1 MKKLF
6 TSKLRVLFT
15 IIFAAALGALT
26 SCGDTNS
33 EPDKGGTVVDD
44 SRFAKNT
51 YYSVQDTTNGWDEGM
66 YYNGRFIM
74 AHANYSQGTAL
85 YYMNDTKSEQSKGIL
100 IEYDEDGNVV
110 AFGHPGS
117 LATVCEKDGKFYLSK
132 ATDNDEI
139 KLAEIKTEEGIASK
153 AASERNTK
161 ALGDVVS
168 GVVGGFDKGKLID
181 TFIYFADKYAEK
193 KWGSK
198 VFKPL
203 KEAFNYLD
211 KTDKLAR
218 DEKWF
223 QLGANIFATGISQ
236 VKGGD
241 VLGVGGRMLADEYAE
256 LTELQHKIF
265 YGRATPEITDIKER
279 TDGAVEVAVTI
290 RNVETLPA
298 THYEIIVSADGSEK
312 RVSVENNIYC
322 GVLSREEGQ
331 PLYNHCDTRSGEI
344 LVKANGTAGEKDDIE
359 YSFIIYADGKR
370 GTNIRPFL
378 MADLDLS
385 LKPSMKK
392 NRNYIRYGET
402 FPYAKADVEYTYT
415 LDGAFF
421 SDNYSDN
428 EMSYSLKFN
437 AECKR
442 GDNANI
448 TMIRDWGVALLK
460 NGEIDRKISL
470 MQEQDTPGNIGTMTS
485 QSTQWISF
493 AKNDLLITPSS
504 YKAIPKDY
512 QIAPYITYS
521 TDYLLTNSYTSYGA
535 AEPFEPAYIQK
546 PELEFTNAEY
556 GNTYWT
562 ERYIDMEIFD
572 EESQYYI
579 PRRVYFKYSTNYCEF
594 KIRGC
599 LFIDSV
605 IVKQTGSG
613 WDKYCRSDIVN
624 GFGQKS
630 KLYNKDIYDGMKGDN
645 FTFVFREDSVTDNT
659 DRYIEMELWSNGL
672 KVKGNNKLGYQAL
685 KKDNYGDNVY
695 HIYGFKAYIKK

>member
-6 TSKLRVLFT
+6 TSKLHVLFT
-15 IIFAAALGALT
+15 IIFAAALGALI
-26 SCGDTNS
+26 SCGDSNS

-51 YYSVQDTTNGWDEGM
+51 YYAVQDTTNGWDEGM

-110 AFGHPGS
+110 AFGRPGN
-117 LATVCEKDGKFYLSK
+117 LATVCEKDGKLYLSK
-132 ATDNDEI
+132 ATGKDEI
-139 KLAEIKTEEGIASK
+139 TLAEIKAEEGIASK
-153 AASERNTK
+153 AASGLRTK
-161 ALGDVVS
+161 AVGDVVS
-168 GVVGGFDKGKLID
+168 GVAGGFDKGKLID
-181 TFIYFADKYAEK
+181 IFIEFADKYAEE

-211 KTDKLAR
+211 KTDRLAR

-236 VKGGD
+236 VKGGEI
-241 VLGVGGRMLADEYAE
+241 LGTGMRMLADEYAE

-265 YGRATPEITDIKER
+265 YGMATPEITNIKER
-279 TDGAVEVAVTI
+279 TDGAVEVSVAIHNTK
-290 RNVETLPA
+290 TLPA

-312 RVSVENNIYC
+312 RVSVENNVYC
-322 GVLSREEGQ
+322 GVLSREGGL

-344 LVKANGTAGEKDDIE
+344 LVKTNDAAGEKDDLE
-359 YSFIIYADGKR
+359 YSFIIYADGKK
-370 GTNIRPFL
+370 GANIRPFL

-392 NRNYIRYGET
+392 SRNYIRYGET
-402 FPYAKADVEYTYT
+402 VPYAKADVEYNYT

-421 SDNYSDN
+421 SDN

-442 GDNANI
+442 DGNANI
-448 TMIRDWGVALLK
+448 TMVRDWGVVILK
-460 NGEIDRKISL
+460 NGGIDRKISL
-470 MQEQDTPGNIGTMTS
+470 MQEQDNTGNTGTMTS
-485 QSTQWISF
+485 QSTQWMSF
-493 AKNDLLITPSS
+493 AKKDLEITPSS
-504 YKAIPKDY
+504 YKATPKDY
-512 QIAPYITYS
+512 EIAPYITYAADFS
-521 TDYLLTNSYTSYGA
+521 LVSSYTSYGV
-535 AEPFEPAYIQK
+535 AEPFKPAYIQK

-556 GNTYWT
+556 SDSYGTGKTTTALVW
-562 ERYIDMEIFD
+562 DDFLK
-572 EESQYYI
+572 QYRETSVDI
-579 PRRVYFKYSTNYCEF
+579 GVSVNYCDF
-594 KIRGC
+594 KLRGC

-605 IVKQTGSG
+605 TVRQSGSG
-613 WDKYCRSDIVN
+613 WDKYCQTYLVN
-624 GFGQKS
+624 AFGQKS
-630 KLYNKDIYDGMKGDN
+630 KRYNKNIYDGLMRDG
-645 FTFVFREDSVTDNT
+645 FMLEFREDSVSGNDH
-659 DRYIEMELWSNGL
+659 YIEMELWSNGS
-672 KVKGNNKLGYQAL
+672 KISGKNKIGYQPL
-685 KKDNYGDNVY
+685 KKDNYGANVY
-695 HIYGFKAYIKK
+695 HIYGFKAYIKE

>member
-6 TSKLRVLFT
+6 TSKLHVLFT

-26 SCGDTNS
+26 SCGDSNS
-33 EPDKGGTVVDD
+33 EPNKGGTVVDD

-51 YYSVQDTTNGWDEGM
+51 YYAVQDTTNGWDEGM

-110 AFGHPGS
+110 AFGRPGN
-117 LATVCEKDGKFYLSK
+117 LATVCEKDGKLYLSK
-132 ATDNDEI
+132 ATGKDEI
-139 KLAEIKTEEGIASK
+139 TLAEIKAEEGIASK
-153 AASERNTK
+153 AASGLRTK
-161 ALGDVVS
+161 AVGDVVS

-181 TFIYFADKYAEK
+181 IFIEFADKYAEE

-211 KTDKLAR
+211 KTDRLAR

-236 VKGGD
+236 VKGGEI
-241 VLGVGGRMLADEYAE
+241 LGTGMRMLADEYAE

-265 YGRATPEITDIKER
+265 YGMATPEITNIKER
-279 TDGAVEVAVTI
+279 TDGAVEVSVAIHNTK
-290 RNVETLPA
+290 TLPA

-312 RVSVENNIYC
+312 RVSVENNVYC
-322 GVLSREEGQ
+322 GVLSREGGL

-344 LVKANGTAGEKDDIE
+344 LIKTKDALYEKDDLE
-359 YSFIIYADGKR
+359 YSFIIYADGKN
-370 GTNIRPFL
+370 GANIRPFL

-392 NRNYIRYGET
+392 SRNYIRYGET
-402 FPYAKADVEYTYT
+402 VPYAKADVEYNYT

-421 SDNYSDN
+421 SDN

-442 GDNANI
+442 DGNANI
-448 TMIRDWGVALLK
+448 TMVRDWGVVILK
-460 NGEIDRKISL
+460 NGGIDRKISL
-470 MQEQDTPGNIGTMTS
+470 MQEQDNTGNTGTMTS
-485 QSTQWISF
+485 QSTQWMSF

-504 YKAIPKDY
+504 WKATPKDY
-512 QIAPYITYS
+512 EIAPYITYS

-535 AEPFEPAYIQK
+535 AEPFAPAYIQK

-556 GNTYWT
+556 SDSYGTGKTTTALVWDDFIKQYRET
-562 ERYIDMEIFD
+562 SVDIDV
-572 EESQYYI
+572 S
-579 PRRVYFKYSTNYCEF
+579 VNYCEF
-594 KIRGC
+594 KLRGC
-599 LFIDSV
+599 LFIDSLV
-605 IVKQTGSG
+605 VRQSGSG
-613 WDKYCRSDIVN
+613 WDKYCLTYLVN
-624 GFGQKS
+624 DFGQKS
-630 KLYNKDIYDGMKGDN
+630 KRYNKNIYDGLMRDG
-645 FTFVFREDSVTDNT
+645 FMLEYREDSVSGKDH
-659 DRYIEMELWSNGL
+659 DMEMELWSNGS
-672 KVKGNNKLGYQAL
+672 KISGNNKIGYQPL
-685 KKDNYGDNVY
+685 KKDNYGANVY

>member
-1 MKKLF
+1 MH
-6 TSKLRVLFT
+6 VLFT
-15 IIFAAALGALT
+15 IIFAAALGALI
-26 SCGDTNS
+26 SCGDSNS

-51 YYSVQDTTNGWDEGM
+51 YYAVQDTTNGWDEGM

-110 AFGHPGS
+110 AFGRPGN

-132 ATDNDEI
+132 ATGKDEI
-139 KLAEIKTEEGIASK
+139 TLAEIKAEEGIASK
-153 AASERNTK
+153 AVSKRNTK

-181 TFIYFADKYAEK
+181 IFIDFADKYAEK

-203 KEAFNYLD
+203 KEAFEYLD
-211 KTDKLAR
+211 KNEKLAR

-241 VLGVGGRMLADEYAE
+241 VLGVGVKMLADEYAE
-256 LTELQHKIF
+256 LTELQHNVF
-265 YGRATPEITDIKER
+265 YGMATPEITGIKER

-290 RNVETLPA
+290 RNTQTLPA

-312 RVSVENNIYC
+312 RVSVENNVYC
-322 GVLSREEGQ
+322 GVLSREGGL
-331 PLYNHCDTRSGEI
+331 PKYNHCDTRSGEI
-344 LVKANGTAGEKDDIE
+344 LIKTKDALYEKDDLE
-359 YSFIIYADGKR
+359 YSFIIYADGKN
-370 GTNIRPFL
+370 GANIRSFL

-392 NRNYIRYGET
+392 SRNYIRYGET
-402 FPYAKADVEYTYT
+402 VPYAKAEVDYTYT

-421 SDNYSDN
+421 SDNT
-428 EMSYSLKFN
+428 MSYSLKFD

-442 GDNANI
+442 DGNANI
-448 TMIRDWGVALLK
+448 KMIRDWGVVILK
-460 NGEIDRKISL
+460 NGEIDSKISL
-470 MQEQDTPGNIGTMTS
+470 MQEQDDQGNIGATTS
-485 QSTQWISF
+485 QSTQWMNF
-493 AKNDLLITPSS
+493 EKKDLEITPSS
-504 YKAIPKDY
+504 WKATPKDY
-512 QIAPYITYS
+512 EIAPYITYAA
-521 TDYLLTNSYTSYGA
+521 DFLLASSYTSYGV
-535 AEPFEPAYIQK
+535 AEPFAPAYIQK

-556 GNTYWT
+556 SDSYGTGKTTTALVWDDFIKQYRET
-562 ERYIDMEIFD
+562 SVDIDV
-572 EESQYYI
+572 S
-579 PRRVYFKYSTNYCEF
+579 VNYCEF
-594 KIRGC
+594 KLRGC
-599 LFIDSV
+599 LFIDSLV
-605 IVKQTGSG
+605 VRQSGSG
-613 WDKYCRSDIVN
+613 WDKYCLTYLVN
-624 GFGQKS
+624 DFGQKS
-630 KLYNKDIYDGMKGDN
+630 KRYNKNIYDGLMRDG
-645 FTFVFREDSVTDNT
+645 FMLEYREDSVSGKDH
-659 DRYIEMELWSNGL
+659 DMEMELWSNGS
-672 KVKGNNKLGYQAL
+672 KISGNNKIGYQPL
-685 KKDNYGDNVY
+685 KKDNYGANVY

>member
-6 TSKLRVLFT
+6 TSKLHVLFT
-15 IIFAAALGALT
+15 IIFAAALGALI
-26 SCGDTNS
+26 SCGDSNS

-51 YYSVQDTTNGWDEGM
+51 YYAVQDTTNGWDEGM

-110 AFGHPGS
+110 AFGRPGN
-117 LATVCEKDGKFYLSK
+117 LATVCEKDGKLYLSK
-132 ATDNDEI
+132 ATGKDEI
-139 KLAEIKTEEGIASK
+139 TLAEIKAEEGIASK
-153 AASERNTK
+153 AASGLRTK
-161 ALGDVVS
+161 AVGDVVS
-168 GVVGGFDKGKLID
+168 GVAGGFDKGKLID
-181 TFIYFADKYAEK
+181 IFIEFADKYAEE

-211 KTDKLAR
+211 KTDRLAR

-236 VKGGD
+236 VKGGEI
-241 VLGVGGRMLADEYAE
+241 LGTGMRMLADEYAE

-265 YGRATPEITDIKER
+265 YGMATPEITNIKER
-279 TDGAVEVAVTI
+279 TDGAVEVSVAIHNTK
-290 RNVETLPA
+290 TLPA

-312 RVSVENNIYC
+312 RVSVENNVYC
-322 GVLSREEGQ
+322 GVLSREGGL

-344 LVKANGTAGEKDDIE
+344 LVKTNDAAGEKDDLE
-359 YSFIIYADGKR
+359 YSFIIYADGKK
-370 GTNIRPFL
+370 GANIRPFL

-392 NRNYIRYGET
+392 SRNYIRYGET
-402 FPYAKADVEYTYT
+402 VPYAKADVEYNYT

-421 SDNYSDN
+421 SDN

-442 GDNANI
+442 DGNANI
-448 TMIRDWGVALLK
+448 TMVRDWGVVILK
-460 NGEIDRKISL
+460 NGGIDRKISL
-470 MQEQDTPGNIGTMTS
+470 MQEQDNTGNTGTMTS
-485 QSTQWISF
+485 QSTQWMSF

-504 YKAIPKDY
+504 WKATPKDY
-512 QIAPYITYS
+512 EIAPYITYS

-535 AEPFEPAYIQK
+535 AEPFAPAYIQK

-556 GNTYWT
+556 SDSYGTGKTTTALVWDDFIKQYRET
-562 ERYIDMEIFD
+562 SVDIDV
-572 EESQYYI
+572 S
-579 PRRVYFKYSTNYCEF
+579 VNYCEF
-594 KIRGC
+594 KLRGC
-599 LFIDSV
+599 LFIDSLV
-605 IVKQTGSG
+605 VRQSGSG
-613 WDKYCRSDIVN
+613 WDKYCLTYLVN
-624 GFGQKS
+624 DFGQKS
-630 KLYNKDIYDGMKGDN
+630 KRYNKKIYDGLMRDG
-645 FTFVFREDSVTDNT
+645 FMLEYREDSVSGKDH
-659 DRYIEMELWSNGL
+659 DMEMELWSNGS
-672 KVKGNNKLGYQAL
+672 KISGNNKIGYQPL
-685 KKDNYGDNVY
+685 KKDNYGANVY

>member
-6 TSKLRVLFT
+6 TSKLHVLFT

-26 SCGDTNS
+26 SCGDSNS

-51 YYSVQDTTNGWDEGM
+51 YYAVQDTTNGWDEGM

-110 AFGHPGS
+110 AFGRPGN

-132 ATDNDEI
+132 ATGKDEI
-139 KLAEIKTEEGIASK
+139 TLAEIKAEEGIASK
-153 AASERNTK
+153 AVSKRNTK

-181 TFIYFADKYAEK
+181 IFIDFADKYAEK

-203 KEAFNYLD
+203 KEAFEYLD
-211 KTDKLAR
+211 KNEKLAR

-236 VKGGD
+236 VKGGE
-241 VLGVGGRMLADEYAE
+241 VLGVGVKMLADEYAE

-265 YGRATPEITDIKER
+265 YGMATPEITNIKER
-279 TDGAVEVAVTI
+279 TDGAVEVSVAIHNTK
-290 RNVETLPA
+290 TLPA

-312 RVSVENNIYC
+312 RVSVENNVYC
-322 GVLSREEGQ
+322 GVLSREGGL

-344 LVKANGTAGEKDDIE
+344 LVKTNDAAGEKDDLE
-359 YSFIIYADGKR
+359 YSFIIYADGKK
-370 GTNIRPFL
+370 GANIRPFL

-392 NRNYIRYGET
+392 SRNYIRYGET
-402 FPYAKADVEYTYT
+402 VPYAKADVEYNYT

-421 SDNYSDN
+421 SDN

-442 GDNANI
+442 DGNANI
-448 TMIRDWGVALLK
+448 TMVRDWGVVILK
-460 NGEIDRKISL
+460 NGGIDRKISL
-470 MQEQDTPGNIGTMTS
+470 MQEQDNTGNTGTMTS
-485 QSTQWISF
+485 QSTQWMSF

-504 YKAIPKDY
+504 WKATPKDY
-512 QIAPYITYS
+512 EIAPYITYS

-535 AEPFEPAYIQK
+535 AEPFAPAYIQK

-556 GNTYWT
+556 SDSYGTGKTTTALVWDDFIKQYRET
-562 ERYIDMEIFD
+562 SVDIDV
-572 EESQYYI
+572 S
-579 PRRVYFKYSTNYCEF
+579 VNYCEF
-594 KIRGC
+594 KLRGC
-599 LFIDSV
+599 LFIDSLV
-605 IVKQTGSG
+605 VRQSGSG
-613 WDKYCRSDIVN
+613 WDKYCLTYLVN
-624 GFGQKS
+624 DFGQKS
-630 KLYNKDIYDGMKGDN
+630 KRYNKNIYDGLMRDG
-645 FTFVFREDSVTDNT
+645 FMLEYREDSVSGKDH
-659 DRYIEMELWSNGL
+659 DMEMELWSNGS
-672 KVKGNNKLGYQAL
+672 KISGNNKIGYQPL
-685 KKDNYGDNVY
+685 KKDNYGANVY

>member
-1 MKKLF
+1 MH
-6 TSKLRVLFT
+6 VLFT

-26 SCGDTNS
+26 SCGDSNS

-51 YYSVQDTTNGWDEGM
+51 YYAVQDTTNGWDEGM

-110 AFGHPGS
+110 AFGRPGN

-132 ATDNDEI
+132 ATGKDEI
-139 KLAEIKTEEGIASK
+139 TLAEIKAEEGIASK
-153 AASERNTK
+153 AVSKRNTK

-181 TFIYFADKYAEK
+181 IFIDFADKYAEK

-203 KEAFNYLD
+203 KEAFEYLD
-211 KTDKLAR
+211 KNEKLAR

-236 VKGGD
+236 VKGGE
-241 VLGVGGRMLADEYAE
+241 VLGVGVKMLADEYAE
-256 LTELQHKIF
+256 LTELQHNVF
-265 YGRATPEITDIKER
+265 YGMATPEITGIKER
-279 TDGAVEVAVTI
+279 TDGAVEVSVAIHNTK
-290 RNVETLPA
+290 TLPA

-312 RVSVENNIYC
+312 RVSVENNVYC
-322 GVLSREEGQ
+322 GVLSREGGL
-331 PLYNHCDTRSGEI
+331 PKYNHCDTRSGEI
-344 LVKANGTAGEKDDIE
+344 LVKTNDAAGEKDDLE
-359 YSFIIYADGKR
+359 YSFIIYADGKK
-370 GTNIRPFL
+370 GANIRPFL

-392 NRNYIRYGET
+392 SRNYIRYGET
-402 FPYAKADVEYTYT
+402 VPYAKADVEYNYT

-421 SDNYSDN
+421 SDN

-442 GDNANI
+442 DGNANI
-448 TMIRDWGVALLK
+448 TMVRDWGVVILK
-460 NGEIDRKISL
+460 NGGIDRKISL
-470 MQEQDTPGNIGTMTS
+470 MQEQDNTGNTGTMTS
-485 QSTQWISF
+485 QSTQWMSF

-504 YKAIPKDY
+504 WKATPKDY
-512 QIAPYITYS
+512 EIAPYITYS

-535 AEPFEPAYIQK
+535 AEPFAPAYIQK

-556 GNTYWT
+556 SDSYGTGKTTTALVWDDFIKQYRET
-562 ERYIDMEIFD
+562 SVDIDV
-572 EESQYYI
+572 S
-579 PRRVYFKYSTNYCEF
+579 VNYCEF
-594 KIRGC
+594 KLRGC
-599 LFIDSV
+599 LFIDSLV
-605 IVKQTGSG
+605 VRQSGSG
-613 WDKYCRSDIVN
+613 WDKYCLTYLVN
-624 GFGQKS
+624 DFGQKS
-630 KLYNKDIYDGMKGDN
+630 KRYNKNIYDGLMRDG
-645 FTFVFREDSVTDNT
+645 FMLEYREDSVSGKDH
-659 DRYIEMELWSNGL
+659 DMEMELWSNGS
-672 KVKGNNKLGYQAL
+672 KISGNNKIGYQPL
-685 KKDNYGDNVY
+685 KKDNYGANVY

>member
-1 MKKLF
+1 MH
-6 TSKLRVLFT
+6 VLFT

-26 SCGDTNS
+26 SCGDSNS

-51 YYSVQDTTNGWDEGM
+51 YYAVQDTTNGWDEGM

-110 AFGHPGS
+110 AFGRPGN

-132 ATDNDEI
+132 ATGKDEI
-139 KLAEIKTEEGIASK
+139 TLTEIKAEEGIASK
-153 AASERNTK
+153 AVSKRNTK

-181 TFIYFADKYAEK
+181 IFIDFADKYAEK

-203 KEAFNYLD
+203 KEAFEYLD
-211 KTDKLAR
+211 KNEKLAR

-236 VKGGD
+236 VKGGE
-241 VLGVGGRMLADEYAE
+241 VLGVGVKMLADEYAE
-256 LTELQHKIF
+256 LTELQHNVF
-265 YGRATPEITDIKER
+265 YGMATPEITGIKER

-290 RNVETLPA
+290 RNTKTLPA

-312 RVSVENNIYC
+312 RVSVENNVYC
-322 GVLSREEGQ
+322 GVLSREGGL

-344 LVKANGTAGEKDDIE
+344 LVKTNDAAGEKDDLE
-359 YSFIIYADGKR
+359 YSFIIYADGKK
-370 GTNIRPFL
+370 GANIRPFL

-392 NRNYIRYGET
+392 SRNYIRYGET
-402 FPYAKADVEYTYT
+402 VPYAKADVEYNYT
-415 LDGAFF
+415 LNGAFF
-421 SDNYSDN
+421 SDN

-442 GDNANI
+442 DGNANI
-448 TMIRDWGVALLK
+448 TMVRDWGVVILK
-460 NGEIDRKISL
+460 NGGIDRKISL
-470 MQEQDTPGNIGTMTS
+470 MQEQDNTGNTGTMTS
-485 QSTQWISF
+485 QSTQWMSF

-504 YKAIPKDY
+504 WKATPKDY
-512 QIAPYITYS
+512 EIAPYITYS

-535 AEPFEPAYIQK
+535 AEPFAPAYIQK

-556 GNTYWT
+556 SDSYGTGKTTTALVWDDFIKQYRET
-562 ERYIDMEIFD
+562 SVDIDV
-572 EESQYYI
+572 S
-579 PRRVYFKYSTNYCEF
+579 VNYCEF
-594 KIRGC
+594 KLRGC
-599 LFIDSV
+599 LFIDSLV
-605 IVKQTGSG
+605 VRQSGSG
-613 WDKYCRSDIVN
+613 WDKYCLTYLVN
-624 GFGQKS
+624 DFGQKS
-630 KLYNKDIYDGMKGDN
+630 KRYNKNIYDGLMRDG
-645 FTFVFREDSVTDNT
+645 FMLEYREDSVSGKDH
-659 DRYIEMELWSNGL
+659 DMEMELWSNGS
-672 KVKGNNKLGYQAL
+672 KISGNNKIGYQPL
-685 KKDNYGDNVY
+685 KKDNYGANVY

>member
-1 MKKLF
+1 MH
-6 TSKLRVLFT
+6 VLFT

-26 SCGDTNS
+26 SCGDSNS

-51 YYSVQDTTNGWDEGM
+51 YYAVQDTTNGWDEGM

-110 AFGHPGS
+110 AFGRPGN

-132 ATDNDEI
+132 ATGKDEI
-139 KLAEIKTEEGIASK
+139 TLAEIKAEEGIASK
-153 AASERNTK
+153 AASGLRTK
-161 ALGDVVS
+161 AVGDVVS

-181 TFIYFADKYAEK
+181 IFIEFADKYAEE

-211 KTDKLAR
+211 KTDRLAR

-236 VKGGD
+236 VKGGEI
-241 VLGVGGRMLADEYAE
+241 LGTGMRMLADEYAE

-265 YGRATPEITDIKER
+265 YGMATPEITNIKER
-279 TDGAVEVAVTI
+279 TDGAVEVSVAIHNTK
-290 RNVETLPA
+290 TLPA

-312 RVSVENNIYC
+312 RVSVENNVYC
-322 GVLSREEGQ
+322 GVLSREGGL

-344 LVKANGTAGEKDDIE
+344 LVKTNDAAGEKDDLE
-359 YSFIIYADGKR
+359 YSFIIYADGKK
-370 GTNIRPFL
+370 GANIRPFL

-392 NRNYIRYGET
+392 SRNYIRYGET
-402 FPYAKADVEYTYT
+402 VPYAKADVEYNYT

-421 SDNYSDN
+421 SDN

-442 GDNANI
+442 DGNANI
-448 TMIRDWGVALLK
+448 TMVRDWGVVILK
-460 NGEIDRKISL
+460 NGGIDRKISL
-470 MQEQDTPGNIGTMTS
+470 MQEQDNTGNTGTMTS
-485 QSTQWISF
+485 QSTQWMSF

-504 YKAIPKDY
+504 WKATPKDY
-512 QIAPYITYS
+512 EIAPYITYS

-535 AEPFEPAYIQK
+535 AEPFAPAYIQK

-556 GNTYWT
+556 SDSYGTGKTTTALVWDDFIKQYRET
-562 ERYIDMEIFD
+562 SVDIDV
-572 EESQYYI
+572 S
-579 PRRVYFKYSTNYCEF
+579 VNYCEF
-594 KIRGC
+594 KLRGC
-599 LFIDSV
+599 LFIDSLV
-605 IVKQTGSG
+605 VRQSGSG
-613 WDKYCRSDIVN
+613 WDKYCLTYLVN
-624 GFGQKS
+624 DFGQKS
-630 KLYNKDIYDGMKGDN
+630 KRYNKNIYDGLMRDG
-645 FTFVFREDSVTDNT
+645 FMLEYREDSVSGKDH
-659 DRYIEMELWSNGL
+659 DMEMELWSNGS
-672 KVKGNNKLGYQAL
+672 KISGNNKIGYQPL
-685 KKDNYGDNVY
+685 KKDNYGSNVY

>member
-6 TSKLRVLFT
+6 TSKLHVLFT

-26 SCGDTNS
+26 SCGDSNS

-51 YYSVQDTTNGWDEGM
+51 YYAVQDTTNGWDEGM

-110 AFGHPGS
+110 AFGRPGN
-117 LATVCEKDGKFYLSK
+117 LATVCEKDGRFYLSK
-132 ATDNDEI
+132 ATGKDEI
-139 KLAEIKTEEGIASK
+139 TLAEIKAEEGIASK
-153 AASERNTK
+153 AVSKRNTK

-181 TFIYFADKYAEK
+181 IFIYFADKYAEK

-203 KEAFNYLD
+203 KEAFEYLD
-211 KTDKLAR
+211 KNEKLAR

-236 VKGGD
+236 VKGGE
-241 VLGVGGRMLADEYAE
+241 VLGVGVKMLADEYAE
-256 LTELQHKIF
+256 LTELQHNVF
-265 YGRATPEITDIKER
+265 YGMATPEITGIKER
-279 TDGAVEVAVTI
+279 TDGAVEVSVAIHNTK
-290 RNVETLPA
+290 TLPA

-312 RVSVENNIYC
+312 RVSVENNVYC
-322 GVLSREEGQ
+322 GVLSREGGL

-344 LVKANGTAGEKDDIE
+344 LVKTNDAAGEKDDLE
-359 YSFIIYADGKR
+359 YSFIIYADGKK
-370 GTNIRPFL
+370 GANIRPFL

-392 NRNYIRYGET
+392 SRNYIRYGET
-402 FPYAKADVEYTYT
+402 VPYAKADVEYNYT

-421 SDNYSDN
+421 SDN

-442 GDNANI
+442 DGNANI
-448 TMIRDWGVALLK
+448 TMVRDWGVVILK
-460 NGEIDRKISL
+460 NGGIDRKISL
-470 MQEQDTPGNIGTMTS
+470 MQEQDNTGNTGTMTS
-485 QSTQWISF
+485 QSTQWMSF

-504 YKAIPKDY
+504 WKATPKDY
-512 QIAPYITYS
+512 EIAPYITYS

-535 AEPFEPAYIQK
+535 AEPFAPAYIQK

-556 GNTYWT
+556 SDSYGTGKTTTALVWDDFIKQYRET
-562 ERYIDMEIFD
+562 SVDIDV
-572 EESQYYI
+572 S
-579 PRRVYFKYSTNYCEF
+579 VNYCEF
-594 KIRGC
+594 KLRGC
-599 LFIDSV
+599 LFIDSLV
-605 IVKQTGSG
+605 VRQSGSG
-613 WDKYCRSDIVN
+613 WDKYCLTYLVN
-624 GFGQKS
+624 DFGQKS
-630 KLYNKDIYDGMKGDN
+630 KRYNKNIYDGLMRDG
-645 FTFVFREDSVTDNT
+645 FMLEYREDSVSGKDH
-659 DRYIEMELWSNGL
+659 DMEMELWSNGS
-672 KVKGNNKLGYQAL
+672 KISGNNKIGYQPL
-685 KKDNYGDNVY
+685 KKDNYGANVY

>member
-1 MKKLF
+1 MH
-6 TSKLRVLFT
+6 VLFT

-26 SCGDTNS
+26 SCGDSNS

-51 YYSVQDTTNGWDEGM
+51 YYAVQDTTNGWDEGM

-110 AFGHPGS
+110 AFGRPGN

-132 ATDNDEI
+132 ATGKDEI
-139 KLAEIKTEEGIASK
+139 TLAEIKAEEGIASK
-153 AASERNTK
+153 AVSKRNTK

-181 TFIYFADKYAEK
+181 IFIDFADKYAEK

-203 KEAFNYLD
+203 KEAFEYLD
-211 KTDKLAR
+211 KNEKLAR

-236 VKGGD
+236 VKGGE
-241 VLGVGGRMLADEYAE
+241 VLGVGVKMLADEYAE
-256 LTELQHKIF
+256 LTELQHNVF
-265 YGRATPEITDIKER
+265 YGMATPEITGIKVR

-290 RNVETLPA
+290 RNTKTLPA

-312 RVSVENNIYC
+312 RVSVENNVYC
-322 GVLSREEGQ
+322 GVLSREGGL
-331 PLYNHCDTRSGEI
+331 PKYNHCDTRSGEI
-344 LVKANGTAGEKDDIE
+344 LVKTNDAAGEKDDLE
-359 YSFIIYADGKR
+359 YSFIIYADGKK
-370 GTNIRPFL
+370 GANIRPFL

-392 NRNYIRYGET
+392 SRNYIRYGET
-402 FPYAKADVEYTYT
+402 VPYAKADVEYNYT

-421 SDNYSDN
+421 SDN

-442 GDNANI
+442 DGNANI
-448 TMIRDWGVALLK
+448 TMVRDWGVVILK
-460 NGEIDRKISL
+460 NGGIDRKISL
-470 MQEQDTPGNIGTMTS
+470 MQEQDNTGNTGTMTS
-485 QSTQWISF
+485 QSTQWMSF

-504 YKAIPKDY
+504 WKATPKDY
-512 QIAPYITYS
+512 EIAPYITYS

-535 AEPFEPAYIQK
+535 AEPFAPAYIQK

-556 GNTYWT
+556 SDSYGTGKTTTALVWDDFIKQYRET
-562 ERYIDMEIFD
+562 SVDIDV
-572 EESQYYI
+572 S
-579 PRRVYFKYSTNYCEF
+579 VNYCEF
-594 KIRGC
+594 KLRGC
-599 LFIDSV
+599 LFIDSLV
-605 IVKQTGSG
+605 VRQSGSG
-613 WDKYCRSDIVN
+613 WDKYCLTYLVN
-624 GFGQKS
+624 DFGQKS
-630 KLYNKDIYDGMKGDN
+630 KRYNKNIYDGLMRDG
-645 FTFVFREDSVTDNT
+645 FMLEYREDSVSGKDH
-659 DRYIEMELWSNGL
+659 DMEMELWSNGS
-672 KVKGNNKLGYQAL
+672 KISGNNKIGYQPL
-685 KKDNYGDNVY
+685 KKDNYGANVY

>member
-6 TSKLRVLFT
+6 TSKLHVLFT

-26 SCGDTNS
+26 SCGDSNS

-51 YYSVQDTTNGWDEGM
+51 YYAVQDTTNGWDEGM

-110 AFGHPGS
+110 AFGRPGN

-132 ATDNDEI
+132 ATGKDEI
-139 KLAEIKTEEGIASK
+139 TLAEIKAEEGIASK
-153 AASERNTK
+153 AVSKRNTK

-181 TFIYFADKYAEK
+181 IFIDFADKYAEK

-203 KEAFNYLD
+203 KEAFEYLD
-211 KTDKLAR
+211 KNEKLAR

-236 VKGGD
+236 VKGGE
-241 VLGVGGRMLADEYAE
+241 VLGVGVKMLADEYAE
-256 LTELQHKIF
+256 LTELQHNVF
-265 YGRATPEITDIKER
+265 YGMATPEITGIKER
-279 TDGAVEVAVTI
+279 KDGAVEVAVTI
-290 RNVETLPA
+290 RNTKTLPA

-312 RVSVENNIYC
+312 RVSVENNVYC
-322 GVLSREEGQ
+322 GVLSREGGL
-331 PLYNHCDTRSGEI
+331 PKYNHCDTRSGEI
-344 LVKANGTAGEKDDIE
+344 LIKTKDALYEKDDLE
-359 YSFIIYADGKR
+359 YSFIIYADGKK
-370 GTNIRPFL
+370 GANIRPFL

-392 NRNYIRYGET
+392 SRNYIRYGET
-402 FPYAKADVEYTYT
+402 VPYAKADVEYNYT

-421 SDNYSDN
+421 SDN

-442 GDNANI
+442 DGNANI
-448 TMIRDWGVALLK
+448 TMVRDWGVVILK
-460 NGEIDRKISL
+460 NGGIDRKISL
-470 MQEQDTPGNIGTMTS
+470 MQEQDNTGNTGTMTS
-485 QSTQWISF
+485 QSTQWMSF

-504 YKAIPKDY
+504 WKATPKDY
-512 QIAPYITYS
+512 EIAPYITYS

-535 AEPFEPAYIQK
+535 AEPFAPAYIQK

-556 GNTYWT
+556 SDSYGTGKTTTALVWDDFIKQYRET
-562 ERYIDMEIFD
+562 SVDIDV
-572 EESQYYI
+572 S
-579 PRRVYFKYSTNYCEF
+579 VNYCEF
-594 KIRGC
+594 KLRGC
-599 LFIDSV
+599 LFIDSLV
-605 IVKQTGSG
+605 VRQSGSG
-613 WDKYCRSDIVN
+613 WDKYCLTYLVN
-624 GFGQKS
+624 DFGQKS
-630 KLYNKDIYDGMKGDN
+630 KRYNKNIYDGLMRDG
-645 FTFVFREDSVTDNT
+645 FMLEYREDSVSGKDH
-659 DRYIEMELWSNGL
+659 DMEMELWSNGS
-672 KVKGNNKLGYQAL
+672 KISGNNKIGYQPL
-685 KKDNYGDNVY
+685 KKDNYGANVY

>member
-6 TSKLRVLFT
+6 TSKLHVLFT

-26 SCGDTNS
+26 SCGDSNS

-51 YYSVQDTTNGWDEGM
+51 YYAVQDTTNGWDEGM

-110 AFGHPGS
+110 AFGRPGN

-132 ATDNDEI
+132 ATGKDEI
-139 KLAEIKTEEGIASK
+139 TLAEIKAEEGIASK
-153 AASERNTK
+153 AVSKRNTK

-168 GVVGGFDKGKLID
+168 EVVGGFDKGKLID
-181 TFIYFADKYAEK
+181 IFIDFADKYAEK

-203 KEAFNYLD
+203 KEAFEYLD
-211 KTDKLAR
+211 KNEKLAR

-236 VKGGD
+236 VKGGE
-241 VLGVGGRMLADEYAE
+241 VLGVGVKMLADEYAE
-256 LTELQHKIF
+256 LTELQHNVF
-265 YGRATPEITDIKER
+265 YGMATPEITGIKER
-279 TDGAVEVAVTI
+279 TDGAVEVSVAIHNTK
-290 RNVETLPA
+290 TLPA

-312 RVSVENNIYC
+312 RVSVENNVYC
-322 GVLSREEGQ
+322 GVLSREGGL

-344 LVKANGTAGEKDDIE
+344 LVKTNDAAGEKDDLE
-359 YSFIIYADGKR
+359 YSFIIYADGKK
-370 GTNIRPFL
+370 GANIRPFL

-392 NRNYIRYGET
+392 SRNYIRYGET
-402 FPYAKADVEYTYT
+402 VPYAKADVEYNYT

-421 SDNYSDN
+421 SDN

-442 GDNANI
+442 DGNANI
-448 TMIRDWGVALLK
+448 TMVRDWGVVILK
-460 NGEIDRKISL
+460 NGGIDRKISL
-470 MQEQDTPGNIGTMTS
+470 MQEQDNTGNTGTMTS
-485 QSTQWISF
+485 QSTQWMSF

-504 YKAIPKDY
+504 WKATPKDY
-512 QIAPYITYS
+512 EIAPYITYS

-535 AEPFEPAYIQK
+535 AEPFAPAYIQK

-556 GNTYWT
+556 SDSYGTGKTTTALVWDDFIKQYRET
-562 ERYIDMEIFD
+562 SVDIDV
-572 EESQYYI
+572 S
-579 PRRVYFKYSTNYCEF
+579 VNYCEF
-594 KIRGC
+594 KLRGC
-599 LFIDSV
+599 LFIDSLV
-605 IVKQTGSG
+605 VRQSGSG
-613 WDKYCRSDIVN
+613 WDKYCLTYLVN
-624 GFGQKS
+624 DFGQKS
-630 KLYNKDIYDGMKGDN
+630 KRYNKNIYDGLIRDGFMLEY
-645 FTFVFREDSVTDNT
+645 REDSVSGKDH
-659 DRYIEMELWSNGL
+659 DMEMELWSNGS
-672 KVKGNNKLGYQAL
+672 KISGNNKIGYQPL
-685 KKDNYGDNVY
+685 KKDNYGANVY

>member
-6 TSKLRVLFT
+6 TSKLHVLFT
-15 IIFAAALGALT
+15 IIFAAALGALI
-26 SCGDTNS
+26 SCGDSNS

-51 YYSVQDTTNGWDEGM
+51 YYAVQDTTNGWDEGM

-110 AFGHPGS
+110 AFGRPGN

-132 ATDNDEI
+132 ATGKDEI
-139 KLAEIKTEEGIASK
+139 TLAEIKAEEGIASK
-153 AASERNTK
+153 AVSKRNTK

-181 TFIYFADKYAEK
+181 IFIDFADKYAEK

-203 KEAFNYLD
+203 KEAFEYLD
-211 KTDKLAR
+211 KNEKLAR

-241 VLGVGGRMLADEYAE
+241 VLGVGVKMLAGEYAE
-256 LTELQHKIF
+256 LTELQHNVF
-265 YGRATPEITDIKER
+265 YGMATPEITGIKER

-290 RNVETLPA
+290 RNTQTLPA

-312 RVSVENNIYC
+312 RVSVENNVYC
-322 GVLSREEGQ
+322 GVLSREGGL
-331 PLYNHCDTRSGEI
+331 PKYNHCDTRSGEI
-344 LVKANGTAGEKDDIE
+344 LIKTKDALYEKDDLE
-359 YSFIIYADGKR
+359 YSFIIYADGKN
-370 GTNIRPFL
+370 GANIRPFL

-392 NRNYIRYGET
+392 SRNYIRYGET
-402 FPYAKADVEYTYT
+402 VPYAKAEVDYTYT

-421 SDNYSDN
+421 SDNT
-428 EMSYSLKFN
+428 MSYSLKFD

-442 GDNANI
+442 DGNANI
-448 TMIRDWGVALLK
+448 KMIRDWGVVILK
-460 NGEIDRKISL
+460 NGEIDSKISL
-470 MQEQDTPGNIGTMTS
+470 MQEQDDQGNIGATTS
-485 QSTQWISF
+485 QSTQWMNF
-493 AKNDLLITPSS
+493 EKKDLEITPSS
-504 YKAIPKDY
+504 WKATPKDY
-512 QIAPYITYS
+512 EIAPYITYAA
-521 TDYLLTNSYTSYGA
+521 DFLLASSYTSYGV
-535 AEPFEPAYIQK
+535 AEPFAPAYIQK

-556 GNTYWT
+556 SDSYGTGKTTTALVWDDFIKQYRET
-562 ERYIDMEIFD
+562 SVDIDV
-572 EESQYYI
+572 S
-579 PRRVYFKYSTNYCEF
+579 VNYCEF
-594 KIRGC
+594 KLRGC
-599 LFIDSV
+599 LFIDSLV
-605 IVKQTGSG
+605 VRQSGSG
-613 WDKYCRSDIVN
+613 WDKYCLTYLVN
-624 GFGQKS
+624 DFGQKS
-630 KLYNKDIYDGMKGDN
+630 KRYNKKIYDGLMRDG
-645 FTFVFREDSVTDNT
+645 FMLEYREDSVSGKDH
-659 DRYIEMELWSNGL
+659 DMEMELWSNGS
-672 KVKGNNKLGYQAL
+672 KISGNNKIGYQPL
-685 KKDNYGDNVY
+685 KKDNYGANVY

>member
-1 MKKLF
+1 MH
-6 TSKLRVLFT
+6 VLFT

-26 SCGDTNS
+26 SCGDSNS

-51 YYSVQDTTNGWDEGM
+51 YYAVQDTTNGWDEGM

-110 AFGHPGS
+110 AFGRPGN

-132 ATDNDEI
+132 ATGKDEI
-139 KLAEIKTEEGIASK
+139 TLAEIKAEEGIASK
-153 AASERNTK
+153 AVSKRNTK

-181 TFIYFADKYAEK
+181 IFIDFADKYAEK

-203 KEAFNYLD
+203 KEAFEYLD
-211 KTDKLAR
+211 KNEKLAR

-236 VKGGD
+236 VKGGE
-241 VLGVGGRMLADEYAE
+241 VLGVGVKMLADEYAE
-256 LTELQHKIF
+256 LTELQHNVF
-265 YGRATPEITDIKER
+265 YGMATPEITGIKER
-279 TDGAVEVAVTI
+279 TDGAVEVSVAIHNTK
-290 RNVETLPA
+290 TLPA

-312 RVSVENNIYC
+312 RVSVENNVYC
-322 GVLSREEGQ
+322 GVLSREGGL

-344 LVKANGTAGEKDDIE
+344 LVKTNDAAGEKDDLE
-359 YSFIIYADGKR
+359 YSFIIYADGKK

-392 NRNYIRYGET
+392 SRNYIRYGET
-402 FPYAKADVEYTYT
+402 VPYAKADVEYNYT

-421 SDNYSDN
+421 SDN

-442 GDNANI
+442 DGNANI
-448 TMIRDWGVALLK
+448 TMVRDWGVVILK
-460 NGEIDRKISL
+460 NGGIDRKISL
-470 MQEQDTPGNIGTMTS
+470 MQEQDNTGNTGTMTS
-485 QSTQWISF
+485 QSTQWMSF

-504 YKAIPKDY
+504 WKATPKDY
-512 QIAPYITYS
+512 EIAPYITYS

-535 AEPFEPAYIQK
+535 AEPFAPAYIQK

-556 GNTYWT
+556 SDSYGTGKTTTALVWDDFIKQYRET
-562 ERYIDMEIFD
+562 SVDIDV
-572 EESQYYI
+572 S
-579 PRRVYFKYSTNYCEF
+579 VNYCEF
-594 KIRGC
+594 KLRGC
-599 LFIDSV
+599 LFIDSLV
-605 IVKQTGSG
+605 VRQSGSG
-613 WDKYCRSDIVN
+613 WDKYCLTYLVN
-624 GFGQKS
+624 DFGQKS
-630 KLYNKDIYDGMKGDN
+630 KRYNKNIYDGLMRDG
-645 FTFVFREDSVTDNT
+645 FMLEYREDSVSGKDH
-659 DRYIEMELWSNGL
+659 DMEMELWSNGS
-672 KVKGNNKLGYQAL
+672 KISGNNKIGYQPL
-685 KKDNYGDNVY
+685 KKDNYGANVY

>member
-6 TSKLRVLFT
+6 TSKLHVLFT

-26 SCGDTNS
+26 SCGDSNS

-51 YYSVQDTTNGWDEGM
+51 YYAVQDTTNGWDEGM

-110 AFGHPGS
+110 AFGRPGN

-132 ATDNDEI
+132 ATGKDEI
-139 KLAEIKTEEGIASK
+139 TLAEIKAEEGIASK
-153 AASERNTK
+153 AVSKRNTK

-181 TFIYFADKYAEK
+181 IFIDFADKYAEK

-203 KEAFNYLD
+203 KEAFEYLD
-211 KTDKLAR
+211 KNEKLAR

-236 VKGGD
+236 VKGGE
-241 VLGVGGRMLADEYAE
+241 VLGVGVKMLADEYAE
-256 LTELQHKIF
+256 LTELQHNVF
-265 YGRATPEITDIKER
+265 YGMATPEITGIKER
-279 TDGAVEVAVTI
+279 TDGAVEVSVAIHNTK
-290 RNVETLPA
+290 TLPA

-312 RVSVENNIYC
+312 RVSVENNVYC
-322 GVLSREEGQ
+322 GVLSREGGL

-344 LVKANGTAGEKDDIE
+344 LIKTKDALYEKDDLE
-359 YSFIIYADGKR
+359 YSFIIYADGKN
-370 GTNIRPFL
+370 GANIRPFL

-392 NRNYIRYGET
+392 SRNYIRYGET
-402 FPYAKADVEYTYT
+402 VPYAKADVEYNYT

-421 SDNYSDN
+421 SDN

-442 GDNANI
+442 DGNANI
-448 TMIRDWGVALLK
+448 TMVRDWGVVILK
-460 NGEIDRKISL
+460 NGGIDRKISL
-470 MQEQDTPGNIGTMTS
+470 MQEQDNTGNTGTMTS
-485 QSTQWISF
+485 QSTQWMSF

-504 YKAIPKDY
+504 WKATPKDY
-512 QIAPYITYS
+512 EIAPYITYS

-535 AEPFEPAYIQK
+535 AEPFAPAYIQK

-556 GNTYWT
+556 SDSYGTGKTTTALVWDDFIKQYRET
-562 ERYIDMEIFD
+562 SVDIDV
-572 EESQYYI
+572 S
-579 PRRVYFKYSTNYCEF
+579 VNYCEF
-594 KIRGC
+594 KLRGC
-599 LFIDSV
+599 LFIDSLV
-605 IVKQTGSG
+605 VRQSGSG
-613 WDKYCRSDIVN
+613 WDKYCLTYLVN
-624 GFGQKS
+624 DFGQKS
-630 KLYNKDIYDGMKGDN
+630 KRYNKNIYDGLMRDG
-645 FTFVFREDSVTDNT
+645 FMLEYREDSVSGKDH
-659 DRYIEMELWSNGL
+659 DMEMELWSNGS
-672 KVKGNNKLGYQAL
+672 KISGNNKIGYQPL
-685 KKDNYGDNVY
+685 KKDNYGANVY

>member
-6 TSKLRVLFT
+6 TSKLCVLFT

-26 SCGDTNS
+26 SCGDSNS

-132 ATDNDEI
+132 ATDKDEI
-139 KLAEIKTEEGIASK
+139 KLAEIKAEEGIASK

-168 GVVGGFDKGKLID
+168 GVVGGLDKGKLID

-223 QLGANIFATGISQ
+223 QLGANIFATGVSQ
-236 VKGGD
+236 VKGGG
-241 VLGVGGRMLADEYAE
+241 VLGVGVRMLADEYAE

-265 YGRATPEITDIKER
+265 YGRATPEITSIKER

-290 RNVETLPA
+290 RNVKTLPA

-344 LVKANGTAGEKDDIE
+344 LVKANGTAGDKDDIE

-392 NRNYIRYGET
+392 SRNYIRYGEI

-415 LDGAFF
+415 LDGAFS
-421 SDNYSDN
+421 SDSGIA
-428 EMSYSLKFN
+428 YSLKFN

-448 TMIRDWGVALLK
+448 TMIRDWGVVLLK
-460 NGEIDRKISL
+460 NGEIDSKISL
-470 MQEQDTPGNIGTMTS
+470 MEEQDTPGNIGTMTS
-485 QSTQWISF
+485 QSTQWMGF
-493 AKNDLLITPSS
+493 AKNDMLITPSS
-504 YKAIPKDY
+504 YKATPKDY
-512 QIAPYITYS
+512 EIAPYITYS

-535 AEPFEPAYIQK
+535 AEPFAPAYIQK
-546 PELEFTNAEY
+546 PELEFVNAEY
-556 GNTYWT
+556 SDTYNTGQTTTSYIWDDFSK
-562 ERYIDMEIFD
+562 RYVSRSVDLKKSINSCD
-572 EESQYYI
+572 
-579 PRRVYFKYSTNYCEF
+579 FKL
-594 KIRGC
+594 RGC

-605 IVKQTGSG
+605 VVRQSGSG
-613 WDKYCRSDIVN
+613 WDENCLSWIVN
-624 GFGQKS
+624 DFGQKS
-630 KLYNKDIYDGMKGDN
+630 KRYNRKIEDGQMRDN
-645 FTFVFREDSVTDNT
+645 FFILEFREDSVTDNT
-659 DRYIEMELWSNGL
+659 DRYIEMELWSNGT
-672 KVKGNNKLGYQAL
+672 KINGVNKIGYQPM
-685 KKDNYGDNVY
+685 KKDNYGCNVY

>member
-1 MKKLF
+1 MH
-6 TSKLRVLFT
+6 VLFT

-26 SCGDTNS
+26 SCGDSNS

-51 YYSVQDTTNGWDEGM
+51 YYAVQDTTNGWDEGM

-110 AFGHPGS
+110 AFGRPGN

-132 ATDNDEI
+132 ATGKDEI
-139 KLAEIKTEEGIASK
+139 TLAEIKAEEGIASK
-153 AASERNTK
+153 AVSKRNTK

-181 TFIYFADKYAEK
+181 IFIDFADKYAEK

-203 KEAFNYLD
+203 KEAFEYLD
-211 KTDKLAR
+211 KNEKLAR

-236 VKGGD
+236 VKGGE
-241 VLGVGGRMLADEYAE
+241 VLGVGVKMLADEYAE

-265 YGRATPEITDIKER
+265 YGMATPEITNIKER
-279 TDGAVEVAVTI
+279 TDGAVEVSVAIHNTK
-290 RNVETLPA
+290 TLPA

-312 RVSVENNIYC
+312 RVSVENNVYC
-322 GVLSREEGQ
+322 GVLSREGGL

-344 LVKANGTAGEKDDIE
+344 LVKTNDAAGEKDDLE
-359 YSFIIYADGKR
+359 YSFIIYADGKK
-370 GTNIRPFL
+370 GANIRPFL

-392 NRNYIRYGET
+392 SRNYIRYGET
-402 FPYAKADVEYTYT
+402 VPYAKADVEYNYT

-421 SDNYSDN
+421 SDN

-442 GDNANI
+442 DGNANI
-448 TMIRDWGVALLK
+448 TMVRDWGVVILK
-460 NGEIDRKISL
+460 NGGIDRKISL
-470 MQEQDTPGNIGTMTS
+470 MQEQDNTGNTGTMTS
-485 QSTQWISF
+485 QSTQWMSF

-504 YKAIPKDY
+504 WKATPKDY
-512 QIAPYITYS
+512 EIAPYITYS

-535 AEPFEPAYIQK
+535 AEPFAPAYIQK

-556 GNTYWT
+556 SDSYGTGKTTTALVWDDFIKQYRET
-562 ERYIDMEIFD
+562 SVDIDV
-572 EESQYYI
+572 S
-579 PRRVYFKYSTNYCEF
+579 VNYCEF
-594 KIRGC
+594 KLRGC
-599 LFIDSV
+599 LFIDSLV
-605 IVKQTGSG
+605 VRQSGSG
-613 WDKYCRSDIVN
+613 WDKYCLTYLVN
-624 GFGQKS
+624 DFGQKS
-630 KLYNKDIYDGMKGDN
+630 KRYNKNIYDGLMRDG
-645 FTFVFREDSVTDNT
+645 FMLEYREDSVSGKDH
-659 DRYIEMELWSNGL
+659 DMEMELWSNGS
-672 KVKGNNKLGYQAL
+672 KISGNNKIGYQPL
-685 KKDNYGDNVY
+685 KKDNYGANVY

>member
-1 MKKLF
+1 MH
-6 TSKLRVLFT
+6 VLFT

-26 SCGDTNS
+26 SCGDSNS

-51 YYSVQDTTNGWDEGM
+51 YYAVQDTTNGWDEGM

-110 AFGHPGS
+110 AFGRPGN

-132 ATDNDEI
+132 ATGKDEI
-139 KLAEIKTEEGIASK
+139 TLAEIKAEEGIASK
-153 AASERNTK
+153 AVSKRNTK
-161 ALGDVVS
+161 ELGDVVS

-181 TFIYFADKYAEK
+181 IFIDFADKYAEK

-203 KEAFNYLD
+203 KEAFEYLD
-211 KTDKLAR
+211 KNEKLAR

-236 VKGGD
+236 VKGGEI
-241 VLGVGGRMLADEYAE
+241 LGTGMRMLADEYAE

-265 YGRATPEITDIKER
+265 YGMATPEITNIKER
-279 TDGAVEVAVTI
+279 TDGAVEVSVAIHNTK
-290 RNVETLPA
+290 TLPA

-312 RVSVENNIYC
+312 RVSVENNVYC
-322 GVLSREEGQ
+322 GVLSREGGL

-344 LVKANGTAGEKDDIE
+344 LVKTNDAAGEKDDLE
-359 YSFIIYADGKR
+359 YSFIIYADGKK
-370 GTNIRPFL
+370 GANIRPFL

-392 NRNYIRYGET
+392 SRNYIRYGET
-402 FPYAKADVEYTYT
+402 VPYAKADVEYNYT

-421 SDNYSDN
+421 SDN

-442 GDNANI
+442 DGNANI
-448 TMIRDWGVALLK
+448 TMVRDWGVVILK
-460 NGEIDRKISL
+460 NGGIDRKISL
-470 MQEQDTPGNIGTMTS
+470 MQEQDNTGNTGTMTS
-485 QSTQWISF
+485 QSTQWMSF

-504 YKAIPKDY
+504 WKATPKDY
-512 QIAPYITYS
+512 EIAPYITYS

-535 AEPFEPAYIQK
+535 AEPFAPAYIQK

-556 GNTYWT
+556 SDSYGTGKTTTALVWDDFIKQYRET
-562 ERYIDMEIFD
+562 SVDIDV
-572 EESQYYI
+572 S
-579 PRRVYFKYSTNYCEF
+579 VNYCEF
-594 KIRGC
+594 KLRGC
-599 LFIDSV
+599 LFIDSLV
-605 IVKQTGSG
+605 VRQSGSG
-613 WDKYCRSDIVN
+613 WYKYCLTYLVN
-624 GFGQKS
+624 DFGQKS
-630 KLYNKDIYDGMKGDN
+630 KRYNKNIYDGLMRDG
-645 FTFVFREDSVTDNT
+645 FMLEYREDSVSGKDH
-659 DRYIEMELWSNGL
+659 DMEMELWSNGS
-672 KVKGNNKLGYQAL
+672 KISGNNKIGYQPL
-685 KKDNYGDNVY
+685 KKDNYGANVY

>member
-6 TSKLRVLFT
+6 TSKLHVLLAVMFV
-15 IIFAAALGALT
+15 AALGALT
-26 SCGDTNS
+26 SCGDSNS

-85 YYMNDTKSEQSKGIL
+85 YYMNDTKSEQSKGVL

-110 AFGHPGS
+110 AFGRPGN

-132 ATDNDEI
+132 ATGKDEI
-139 KLAEIKTEEGIASK
+139 TLAEIKAEEGIASK
-153 AASERNTK
+153 AVSKRNTK

-181 TFIYFADKYAEK
+181 IFIDFADKYAEK

-203 KEAFNYLD
+203 KEAFEYLD
-211 KTDKLAR
+211 KNEKLAR

-236 VKGGD
+236 VKGGEI
-241 VLGVGGRMLADEYAE
+241 LGTGMRMLADEYAE

-265 YGRATPEITDIKER
+265 YGMATPEITNIKER
-279 TDGAVEVAVTI
+279 TDGAVEVSVAIHNTK
-290 RNVETLPA
+290 TLPA

-312 RVSVENNIYC
+312 RVSVENNVYC
-322 GVLSREEGQ
+322 GVLSREGGL

-344 LVKANGTAGEKDDIE
+344 LVKTNDAAGEKDDLE
-359 YSFIIYADGKR
+359 YSFIIYADGKK
-370 GTNIRPFL
+370 GANIRPFL

-392 NRNYIRYGET
+392 SRNYIRYGET
-402 FPYAKADVEYTYT
+402 VPYAKADVEYNYT

-421 SDNYSDN
+421 SDN

-442 GDNANI
+442 DGNANI
-448 TMIRDWGVALLK
+448 TMVRDWGVVILK
-460 NGEIDRKISL
+460 NGGIDRKISL
-470 MQEQDTPGNIGTMTS
+470 MQEQDNTGNTGTMTS
-485 QSTQWISF
+485 QSTQWMSF

-504 YKAIPKDY
+504 WKATPKDY
-512 QIAPYITYS
+512 EIAPYITYS

-535 AEPFEPAYIQK
+535 AEPFAPAYIQK

-556 GNTYWT
+556 SDSYGTGKTTTALVWDDFIKQYRET
-562 ERYIDMEIFD
+562 SVDIDV
-572 EESQYYI
+572 S
-579 PRRVYFKYSTNYCEF
+579 VNYCEF
-594 KIRGC
+594 KLRGC
-599 LFIDSV
+599 LFIDSLV
-605 IVKQTGSG
+605 VRQSGSG
-613 WDKYCRSDIVN
+613 WDKYCLTYLVN
-624 GFGQKS
+624 DFGQKS
-630 KLYNKDIYDGMKGDN
+630 KRYKKQIYDGSMRDG
-645 FTFVFREDSVTDNT
+645 FMLEFREDSVSGNDH
-659 DRYIEMELWSNGL
+659 YIEMELWSNGS
-672 KVKGNNKLGYQAL
+672 KISGNNKIGYQPL
-685 KKDNYGDNVY
+685 KKDNYGANVY

>member
-6 TSKLRVLFT
+6 TSKLHVLFT

-26 SCGDTNS
+26 SCGDSNS

-51 YYSVQDTTNGWDEGM
+51 YYAVQDTTNGWDEGM

-110 AFGHPGS
+110 AFGRPGN

-132 ATDNDEI
+132 ATGKDEI
-139 KLAEIKTEEGIASK
+139 TLAEIKAEEGIASK
-153 AASERNTK
+153 AVSKRNTK

-181 TFIYFADKYAEK
+181 IFIDFADKYAEK

-203 KEAFNYLD
+203 KEAFEYLD
-211 KTDKLAR
+211 KNEKLAR

-236 VKGGD
+236 VKGGE
-241 VLGVGGRMLADEYAE
+241 VLGVGVKMLADEYAE
-256 LTELQHKIF
+256 LTELQHNVF
-265 YGRATPEITDIKER
+265 YGMATPEITGIKER
-279 TDGAVEVAVTI
+279 TDGAVEVSVAIHNTK
-290 RNVETLPA
+290 TLPA

-312 RVSVENNIYC
+312 RVSVENNVYC
-322 GVLSREEGQ
+322 GVLSREGGL

-344 LVKANGTAGEKDDIE
+344 LVKTNDAAGEKDDLE
-359 YSFIIYADGKR
+359 YSFIIYADGKK

-392 NRNYIRYGET
+392 SRNYIRYGET
-402 FPYAKADVEYTYT
+402 VPYAKADVEYNYT

-421 SDNYSDN
+421 SDN

-442 GDNANI
+442 DGNANI
-448 TMIRDWGVALLK
+448 TMVRDWGVVILK
-460 NGEIDRKISL
+460 NGGIDRKISL
-470 MQEQDTPGNIGTMTS
+470 MQEQDNTGNTGTMTS
-485 QSTQWISF
+485 QSTQWMSF

-504 YKAIPKDY
+504 WKATPKDY
-512 QIAPYITYS
+512 EIAPYITYS

-535 AEPFEPAYIQK
+535 AEPFAPAYIQK

-556 GNTYWT
+556 SDSYGTGKTTTALVWDDFIKQYRET
-562 ERYIDMEIFD
+562 SVDIDV
-572 EESQYYI
+572 S
-579 PRRVYFKYSTNYCEF
+579 VNYCEF
-594 KIRGC
+594 KLRGC
-599 LFIDSV
+599 LFIDSLV
-605 IVKQTGSG
+605 VRQSGSG
-613 WDKYCRSDIVN
+613 WDKYCLTYLVN
-624 GFGQKS
+624 DFGQKS
-630 KLYNKDIYDGMKGDN
+630 KRYNKNIYDGLMRDG
-645 FTFVFREDSVTDNT
+645 FMLEYREDSVSGKDH
-659 DRYIEMELWSNGL
+659 DMEMELWSNGS
-672 KVKGNNKLGYQAL
+672 KISGNNKIGYQPL
-685 KKDNYGDNVY
+685 KKDNYGANVY

>member
-1 MKKLF
+1 MH
-6 TSKLRVLFT
+6 VLFT

-26 SCGDTNS
+26 SCGDSNS

-51 YYSVQDTTNGWDEGM
+51 YYAVQDTTNGWDEGM

-110 AFGHPGS
+110 AFGRPGN
-117 LATVCEKDGKFYLSK
+117 LATVCEKDGKLYLSK
-132 ATDNDEI
+132 ATGKDEI
-139 KLAEIKTEEGIASK
+139 TLAEIKAEEGIASK
-153 AASERNTK
+153 AVSGLRTK
-161 ALGDVVS
+161 AVGDVVS

-181 TFIYFADKYAEK
+181 IFIDFADKYAEK

-203 KEAFNYLD
+203 KEAFEYLD
-211 KTDKLAR
+211 KNEKLAR

-236 VKGGD
+236 VKGGE
-241 VLGVGGRMLADEYAE
+241 VLGVGVKMLADEYAE
-256 LTELQHKIF
+256 LTELQHNVF
-265 YGRATPEITDIKER
+265 YGMATPEITGIKER
-279 TDGAVEVAVTI
+279 TDGAVEVSVAIHNTK
-290 RNVETLPA
+290 TLPA

-312 RVSVENNIYC
+312 RVSVENNVYC
-322 GVLSREEGQ
+322 GVLSREGGL

-344 LVKANGTAGEKDDIE
+344 LVKTNDAAGEKDDLE
-359 YSFIIYADGKR
+359 YSFIIYADGKK
-370 GTNIRPFL
+370 GANIRPFL

-392 NRNYIRYGET
+392 SRNYIRYGET
-402 FPYAKADVEYTYT
+402 VPYAKADVEYNYT

-421 SDNYSDN
+421 SDN

-442 GDNANI
+442 DGNANI
-448 TMIRDWGVALLK
+448 TMVRDWGVVILK
-460 NGEIDRKISL
+460 NGGIDRKISL
-470 MQEQDTPGNIGTMTS
+470 MQEQDNTGNTGTMTS
-485 QSTQWISF
+485 QSTQWMSF

-504 YKAIPKDY
+504 WKATPKDY
-512 QIAPYITYS
+512 EIAPYITYS

-535 AEPFEPAYIQK
+535 AEPFAPAYIQK

-556 GNTYWT
+556 SDSYGTGKTTTALVWDDFIKQYRET
-562 ERYIDMEIFD
+562 SVDIDV
-572 EESQYYI
+572 S
-579 PRRVYFKYSTNYCEF
+579 VNYCEF
-594 KIRGC
+594 KLRGC
-599 LFIDSV
+599 LFIDSLV
-605 IVKQTGSG
+605 VRQSGSG
-613 WDKYCRSDIVN
+613 WDKYCLTYLVN
-624 GFGQKS
+624 DFGQKS
-630 KLYNKDIYDGMKGDN
+630 KRYNKNIYDGLMRDG
-645 FTFVFREDSVTDNT
+645 FMLEYREDSVSGKDH
-659 DRYIEMELWSNGL
+659 DMEMELWSNGS
-672 KVKGNNKLGYQAL
+672 KISGNNKIGYQPL
-685 KKDNYGDNVY
+685 KKDNYGANVY

>member
-6 TSKLRVLFT
+6 TSKLHVLFT

-26 SCGDTNS
+26 SCGDSNS

-51 YYSVQDTTNGWDEGM
+51 YYAVQDTTNGWDEGM

-110 AFGHPGS
+110 AFGRPGN

-132 ATDNDEI
+132 ATGKDEI
-139 KLAEIKTEEGIASK
+139 TLAEIKAEEGIASK
-153 AASERNTK
+153 AVSKRNTK

-181 TFIYFADKYAEK
+181 IFIDFADKYAEK

-203 KEAFNYLD
+203 KEAFEYLD
-211 KTDKLAR
+211 KNEKLAR

-236 VKGGD
+236 VKGGE
-241 VLGVGGRMLADEYAE
+241 VLGVGVKMLADEYAE
-256 LTELQHKIF
+256 LTELQHNVF
-265 YGRATPEITDIKER
+265 YGMATPEITNIKER
-279 TDGAVEVAVTI
+279 TDGAVEVSVAIHNTK
-290 RNVETLPA
+290 TLPA

-312 RVSVENNIYC
+312 RVSVENNVYC
-322 GVLSREEGQ
+322 GVLSREGGL

-344 LVKANGTAGEKDDIE
+344 LVKTNDAAGEKDDLE
-359 YSFIIYADGKR
+359 YSFIIYADGKK
-370 GTNIRPFL
+370 GANIRPFL

-392 NRNYIRYGET
+392 SRNYIRYGET
-402 FPYAKADVEYTYT
+402 VPYAKADVEYNYT

-421 SDNYSDN
+421 SDN

-442 GDNANI
+442 DGNANI
-448 TMIRDWGVALLK
+448 TMVRDWGVVILK
-460 NGEIDRKISL
+460 NGGIDRKISL
-470 MQEQDTPGNIGTMTS
+470 MQEQDNTGNTGTMTS
-485 QSTQWISF
+485 QSTQWMSF

-504 YKAIPKDY
+504 WKATPKDY
-512 QIAPYITYS
+512 EIAPYITYS

-535 AEPFEPAYIQK
+535 AEPFAPAYIQK

-556 GNTYWT
+556 SDSYGTGKTTTALVWDDFIKQYRET
-562 ERYIDMEIFD
+562 SVDIDV
-572 EESQYYI
+572 S
-579 PRRVYFKYSTNYCEF
+579 VNYCEF
-594 KIRGC
+594 KLRGC
-599 LFIDSV
+599 LFIDSLV
-605 IVKQTGSG
+605 VRQSGSG
-613 WDKYCRSDIVN
+613 WDKYCLTYLVN
-624 GFGQKS
+624 DFGQKS
-630 KLYNKDIYDGMKGDN
+630 KRYNKNIYDGLMRDG
-645 FTFVFREDSVTDNT
+645 FMLEYREDSVSGKDH
-659 DRYIEMELWSNGL
+659 DMEMELWSNGS
-672 KVKGNNKLGYQAL
+672 KISGNNKIGYQPL
-685 KKDNYGDNVY
+685 KKDNYGANVY

>member
-6 TSKLRVLFT
+6 TSKLHVLFT

-26 SCGDTNS
+26 SCGDSNS

-51 YYSVQDTTNGWDEGM
+51 YYAVQDTTNGWDEGM

-110 AFGHPGS
+110 AFGRPGN

-132 ATDNDEI
+132 ATGKDEI
-139 KLAEIKTEEGIASK
+139 TLAEIKAEEGIASK
-153 AASERNTK
+153 AVSKRNTK

-181 TFIYFADKYAEK
+181 IFIDFADKYAEK

-203 KEAFNYLD
+203 KEAFEYLD
-211 KTDKLAR
+211 KNEKLAR

-236 VKGGD
+236 VKGGE
-241 VLGVGGRMLADEYAE
+241 VLGVGVKMLADEYAE
-256 LTELQHKIF
+256 LTELQHNVF
-265 YGRATPEITDIKER
+265 YGMATPEITGIKER

-290 RNVETLPA
+290 RNTKTLPA

-312 RVSVENNIYC
+312 RVSVENNVYC
-322 GVLSREEGQ
+322 GVLSREGGL
-331 PLYNHCDTRSGEI
+331 PKYNHCDTRSGEI
-344 LVKANGTAGEKDDIE
+344 LIKTKDALYEKDDLE
-359 YSFIIYADGKR
+359 YSFIIYADGKN
-370 GTNIRPFL
+370 GANIRPFL

-392 NRNYIRYGET
+392 SRNYIRYGET
-402 FPYAKADVEYTYT
+402 VPYAKAEVDYTYT

-421 SDNYSDN
+421 SDNT
-428 EMSYSLKFN
+428 MSYSLKFD

-442 GDNANI
+442 DGNANI
-448 TMIRDWGVALLK
+448 KMIRDWGVVILK
-460 NGEIDRKISL
+460 NGEIDSKISL
-470 MQEQDTPGNIGTMTS
+470 MQEQDDQGNIGATTS
-485 QSTQWISF
+485 QSTQWMNF
-493 AKNDLLITPSS
+493 EKKDLEITPSS
-504 YKAIPKDY
+504 WKATPKDY
-512 QIAPYITYS
+512 EIAPYITYAA
-521 TDYLLTNSYTSYGA
+521 DFLLASSYTSYGV
-535 AEPFEPAYIQK
+535 AEPFAPAYIQK

-556 GNTYWT
+556 SDSYGTGKTTIALVWDDFIKQYRET
-562 ERYIDMEIFD
+562 FVDIDV
-572 EESQYYI
+572 S
-579 PRRVYFKYSTNYCEF
+579 VNYCEF
-594 KIRGC
+594 KLRGC
-599 LFIDSV
+599 LFIDSLV
-605 IVKQTGSG
+605 VRQSGSG
-613 WDKYCRSDIVN
+613 WDKYCLTYLVN
-624 GFGQKS
+624 DFGQKS
-630 KLYNKDIYDGMKGDN
+630 KRYNKNIYDGLMRDG
-645 FTFVFREDSVTDNT
+645 FMLEYREDSVSGKDH
-659 DRYIEMELWSNGL
+659 DMEMELWSNGSQIS
-672 KVKGNNKLGYQAL
+672 GNNKIGYQPL
-685 KKDNYGDNVY
+685 KKDNYGANVY

>member
-6 TSKLRVLFT
+6 TSKLHVLFT

-26 SCGDTNS
+26 SCGDSNS

-51 YYSVQDTTNGWDEGM
+51 YYAVQDTTNGWDEGM

-110 AFGHPGS
+110 AFGRPGN

-132 ATDNDEI
+132 ATGKDEI
-139 KLAEIKTEEGIASK
+139 TLAEIKAEEGIASK
-153 AASERNTK
+153 AVSKRNTK

-181 TFIYFADKYAEK
+181 IFIDFADKYAEK

-203 KEAFNYLD
+203 KEAFEYLD
-211 KTDKLAR
+211 KNEKLAR

-236 VKGGD
+236 VKGGE
-241 VLGVGGRMLADEYAE
+241 VLGVGVKMLADEYAE

-265 YGRATPEITDIKER
+265 YGMATPEITNIKER
-279 TDGAVEVAVTI
+279 TDGAVEVSVAIHNTK
-290 RNVETLPA
+290 TLPA

-312 RVSVENNIYC
+312 RVSVENNVYC
-322 GVLSREEGQ
+322 GVLSREGGL

-344 LVKANGTAGEKDDIE
+344 LVKTNDAAGEKDDLE
-359 YSFIIYADGKR
+359 YSFIIYADGKK
-370 GTNIRPFL
+370 GANIRPFL

-392 NRNYIRYGET
+392 SRNYIRYGESVA
-402 FPYAKADVEYTYT
+402 YAIADVEYNYT

-421 SDNYSDN
+421 SDN

-442 GDNANI
+442 DGNENI
-448 TMIRDWGVALLK
+448 TMVRDWGVVILK
-460 NGEIDRKISL
+460 NGGIDRKISL
-470 MQEQDTPGNIGTMTS
+470 MQEQDNTGNTGTMTS
-485 QSTQWISF
+485 QSTQWMSF

-504 YKAIPKDY
+504 WKATPKDY
-512 QIAPYITYS
+512 EIAPYITYS

-535 AEPFEPAYIQK
+535 AEPFAPAYIQK

-556 GNTYWT
+556 SDSYGTGKTTTALVWDDFIKQYRET
-562 ERYIDMEIFD
+562 SVDIDV
-572 EESQYYI
+572 S
-579 PRRVYFKYSTNYCEF
+579 VNYCEF
-594 KIRGC
+594 KLRGC
-599 LFIDSV
+599 LFIDSLV
-605 IVKQTGSG
+605 VRQSGSG
-613 WDKYCRSDIVN
+613 WDKYCLTYLVN
-624 GFGQKS
+624 DFGQKS
-630 KLYNKDIYDGMKGDN
+630 KRYNKNIYDGLMRDG
-645 FTFVFREDSVTDNT
+645 FMLEYREDSVSGKDH
-659 DRYIEMELWSNGL
+659 DMEMELWSNGS
-672 KVKGNNKLGYQAL
+672 KISGNNKIGYQPL
-685 KKDNYGDNVY
+685 KKDNYGANVY

>member
-1 MKKLF
+1 MH
-6 TSKLRVLFT
+6 VLFT
-15 IIFAAALGALT
+15 IIFAAALGALI
-26 SCGDTNS
+26 SCGDSNS

-51 YYSVQDTTNGWDEGM
+51 YYAVQDTTNGWDEGM

-110 AFGHPGS
+110 AFGRPGN

-132 ATDNDEI
+132 ATGKDEI
-139 KLAEIKTEEGIASK
+139 TLAEIKAEEGIASK
-153 AASERNTK
+153 AVSKRNTK

-181 TFIYFADKYAEK
+181 IFIDFADKYAEK

-203 KEAFNYLD
+203 KEAFEYLD
-211 KTDKLAR
+211 KNEKLAR

-241 VLGVGGRMLADEYAE
+241 VLGVGVKMLADEYAE
-256 LTELQHKIF
+256 LTELQHNVF
-265 YGRATPEITDIKER
+265 YGMATPEITGIKER

-290 RNVETLPA
+290 RNTQTLPA

-312 RVSVENNIYC
+312 RVSVENNVYC
-322 GVLSREEGQ
+322 GVLSRERGL
-331 PLYNHCDTRSGEI
+331 PKYNHCDTRSGEI
-344 LVKANGTAGEKDDIE
+344 LIKTKDALYEKDDLE
-359 YSFIIYADGKR
+359 YSFIIYADGKN
-370 GTNIRPFL
+370 GANIRPFL

-392 NRNYIRYGET
+392 SRNYIRYGET
-402 FPYAKADVEYTYT
+402 VPYAKAEVDYTYT

-421 SDNYSDN
+421 SDNT
-428 EMSYSLKFN
+428 MSYSLKFD

-442 GDNANI
+442 DGNANI
-448 TMIRDWGVALLK
+448 KMIRDWGVVILK
-460 NGEIDRKISL
+460 NGEIDSKISL
-470 MQEQDTPGNIGTMTS
+470 MQEQDDQGNIGATTS
-485 QSTQWISF
+485 QSTQWMNF
-493 AKNDLLITPSS
+493 EKKDLEITPSS
-504 YKAIPKDY
+504 WKATPKDY
-512 QIAPYITYS
+512 EIAPYITYAA
-521 TDYLLTNSYTSYGA
+521 DFLLASSYTSYGV
-535 AEPFEPAYIQK
+535 AEPFAPAYIQK

-556 GNTYWT
+556 SDSYGTGKTTTALVWDDFIKQYRET
-562 ERYIDMEIFD
+562 SVDIDV
-572 EESQYYI
+572 S
-579 PRRVYFKYSTNYCEF
+579 VNYCEF
-594 KIRGC
+594 KLRGC
-599 LFIDSV
+599 LFIDSLV
-605 IVKQTGSG
+605 VRQSGSG
-613 WDKYCRSDIVN
+613 WDKYCLTYLVN
-624 GFGQKS
+624 DFGQKS
-630 KLYNKDIYDGMKGDN
+630 KRYNKKIYDGLMRDG
-645 FTFVFREDSVTDNT
+645 FMLEYREDSVSGKDH
-659 DRYIEMELWSNGL
+659 DMEMELWSNGS
-672 KVKGNNKLGYQAL
+672 KISGNNKIGYQPL
-685 KKDNYGDNVY
+685 KKDNYGANVY

>member
-1 MKKLF
+1 MH
-6 TSKLRVLFT
+6 VLFT
-15 IIFAAALGALT
+15 IIFAAALGALI
-26 SCGDTNS
+26 SCGDSNS

-51 YYSVQDTTNGWDEGM
+51 YYAVQDTTNGWDEGM

-110 AFGHPGS
+110 AFGRPGN

-132 ATDNDEI
+132 ATGKDEI
-139 KLAEIKTEEGIASK
+139 TLAEIKAEEGIASK
-153 AASERNTK
+153 AVSKRNTK

-181 TFIYFADKYAEK
+181 IFIDFADKYAEK

-203 KEAFNYLD
+203 KEAFEYLD
-211 KTDKLAR
+211 KNEKLAR

-241 VLGVGGRMLADEYAE
+241 VLGVGVKMLADEYAE
-256 LTELQHKIF
+256 LTELQHNVF
-265 YGRATPEITDIKER
+265 YGMATPEITGIKER

-290 RNVETLPA
+290 RNTQTLPA

-312 RVSVENNIYC
+312 RVSVENNVYC
-322 GVLSREEGQ
+322 GVLSREGGL
-331 PLYNHCDTRSGEI
+331 PKYNHCDTRSGEI
-344 LVKANGTAGEKDDIE
+344 LIKTKDALYEKDDLE
-359 YSFIIYADGKR
+359 YSFIIYADGKN
-370 GTNIRPFL
+370 GANIRPFL

-392 NRNYIRYGET
+392 SRNYIRYGET
-402 FPYAKADVEYTYT
+402 VPYAKAEVDYTYT

-421 SDNYSDN
+421 SDNT
-428 EMSYSLKFN
+428 MSYSLKFD

-442 GDNANI
+442 DGNANI
-448 TMIRDWGVALLK
+448 KMIRDWGVVILK
-460 NGEIDRKISL
+460 NGEIDSKISL
-470 MQEQDTPGNIGTMTS
+470 MQEQDDQGNIGATTS
-485 QSTQWISF
+485 QSTQWMNF
-493 AKNDLLITPSS
+493 EKKDLEITPSS
-504 YKAIPKDY
+504 WKATPKDY
-512 QIAPYITYS
+512 EIAPYITYAA
-521 TDYLLTNSYTSYGA
+521 DFLLASSYTSYGV
-535 AEPFEPAYIQK
+535 AEPFAPAYIQK

-556 GNTYWT
+556 SDSYGTGKTTTALVWDDFIKQYRET
-562 ERYIDMEIFD
+562 FVDIDV
-572 EESQYYI
+572 S
-579 PRRVYFKYSTNYCEF
+579 VNYCEF
-594 KIRGC
+594 KLRGC
-599 LFIDSV
+599 LFIDSLV
-605 IVKQTGSG
+605 VRQSGSG
-613 WDKYCRSDIVN
+613 WDKYCLTYLVN
-624 GFGQKS
+624 DFGQKS
-630 KLYNKDIYDGMKGDN
+630 KRYNKNIYDGLMRDG
-645 FTFVFREDSVTDNT
+645 FMLEYREDSVSGKDH
-659 DRYIEMELWSNGL
+659 DMEMELWSNGS
-672 KVKGNNKLGYQAL
+672 KISGNNKIGYQPL
-685 KKDNYGDNVY
+685 KKDNYGANVY

>member
-6 TSKLRVLFT
+6 TSKLHVLFT

-26 SCGDTNS
+26 SCGDSNS

-51 YYSVQDTTNGWDEGM
+51 YYAVQDTTNGWDEGM

-110 AFGHPGS
+110 AFGRPGN

-132 ATDNDEI
+132 ATGKDEI
-139 KLAEIKTEEGIASK
+139 TLAEIKAEEGIASK
-153 AASERNTK
+153 AVSKRNTK

-181 TFIYFADKYAEK
+181 IFIDFADKYAEK

-203 KEAFNYLD
+203 KEAFEYLD
-211 KTDKLAR
+211 KNEKLAR

-236 VKGGD
+236 VKGGE
-241 VLGVGGRMLADEYAE
+241 VLGVGVKMLADEYAE
-256 LTELQHKIF
+256 LTELQHNVF
-265 YGRATPEITDIKER
+265 YGMATPEITGIKER

-290 RNVETLPA
+290 RNTKTLPA

-312 RVSVENNIYC
+312 RVSVENNVYC
-322 GVLSREEGQ
+322 GVLSREGGL

-344 LVKANGTAGEKDDIE
+344 LVKTNDAAGEKDDLE
-359 YSFIIYADGKR
+359 YSFIIYADGKK
-370 GTNIRPFL
+370 GANIRPFL

-392 NRNYIRYGET
+392 SRNYIRYGET
-402 FPYAKADVEYTYT
+402 VPYAKADVEYNYT

-421 SDNYSDN
+421 SDN

-442 GDNANI
+442 DGNANI
-448 TMIRDWGVALLK
+448 TMVRDWGVVILK
-460 NGEIDRKISL
+460 NGGIDRKISL
-470 MQEQDTPGNIGTMTS
+470 MQEQDNTGNTGTMTS
-485 QSTQWISF
+485 QSTQWMSF

-504 YKAIPKDY
+504 WKATPKDY
-512 QIAPYITYS
+512 EIAPYITYAA
-521 TDYLLTNSYTSYGA
+521 DFLLASSYTSYGV
-535 AEPFEPAYIQK
+535 AEPFAPAYIQK

-556 GNTYWT
+556 SASYGTGKTTIALVWDDFIKQYRET
-562 ERYIDMEIFD
+562 FVDIDV
-572 EESQYYI
+572 S
-579 PRRVYFKYSTNYCEF
+579 VNYCEF
-594 KIRGC
+594 KLRGC
-599 LFIDSV
+599 LFIDSLV
-605 IVKQTGSG
+605 VRQSGSG
-613 WDKYCRSDIVN
+613 WDKYCLTYLVN
-624 GFGQKS
+624 DFGQKS
-630 KLYNKDIYDGMKGDN
+630 KRYNKNIYDGLMRDG
-645 FTFVFREDSVTDNT
+645 FMLEYREDSVSGKDH
-659 DRYIEMELWSNGL
+659 DMEMELWSNGS
-672 KVKGNNKLGYQAL
+672 KISGNNKIGYQPL
-685 KKDNYGDNVY
+685 KKDNYGANVY